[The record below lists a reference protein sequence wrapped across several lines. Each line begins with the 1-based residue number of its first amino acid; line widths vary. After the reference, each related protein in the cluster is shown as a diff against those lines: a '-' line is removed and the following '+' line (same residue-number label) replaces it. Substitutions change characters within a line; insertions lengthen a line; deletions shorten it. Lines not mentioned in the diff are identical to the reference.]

1 MMKKWSDLTIL
12 EVAELYRRK
21 ELSPVELVGS
31 TFERLKEVDSKLN
44 SFITVMESEAKE
56 AAKEAEAAFL
66 RNEVKHVLYGI
77 PYSVKDLY
85 YTQGVRTTCGSKIL
99 KGYIPD
105 TTAPLVSRLKNCGAI
120 LIGKTNMLEFAYGIV
135 HPEYGQTNNP
145 WDLRKTAGG
154 SSGGSAASVAAG
166 IGLFSLG
173 SDTGGSIRIPASYCG
188 IAGLKPTYGLLSLE
202 GIFPLSPSL
211 DHVGPMAKSS
221 EDLMVV
227 MEALVRGFH
236 FAKLPKNENVIIGIL
251 PADKFSDV
259 NEEVARIYKE
269 ALEHVKKLEWTVEEI
284 ELKYFDFTEE
294 IVMNVLLPEA
304 ASIHERWLSRKEE
317 YAPLTYKQIEAG
329 LVHRS
334 LDYLKAKNELV
345 SARKDVDGVL
355 EDVDFLLMPTVPYPA
370 PEEDPALEDDNEMKF
385 TGLFN
390 VTGHPAMTI
399 NAGFTK
405 NNLPVGLQLVG
416 RCLDDNRLIE
426 TAAKLEKLLGKS
438 MKGIKVNV

>member
-1 MMKKWSDLTIL
+1 MKKWFDLSIL
-12 EVAELYRRK
+12 EVADLYRRK
-21 ELSPVELVGS
+21 EMSPVEFVGS
-31 TFERLKEVDSKLN
+31 TFERLKEVDSELN
-44 SFITVMESEAKE
+44 SFITTLETEATQ

-66 RNEVKHVLYGI
+66 RNEEKHVLYGI

-85 YTQGVRTTCGSKIL
+85 DTKGVRTTCGSHIL
-99 KGYIPD
+99 KDFIPD
-105 TTAPLVSRLKNCGAI
+105 STAPMVSRLQTCGAI

-135 HPEYGQTNNP
+135 HPDYGQTNNP
-145 WDLRKTAGG
+145 WDLTKTAGG

-188 IAGLKPTYGLLSLE
+188 IAGIKPTYGLLSLE
-202 GIFPLSPSL
+202 GIFPLCPSL
-211 DHVGPMAKSS
+211 DHAGPMAKSS

-227 MEALVRGFH
+227 MDTLVPGFLS
-236 FAKLPKNENVIIGIL
+236 AKLPNNHKKIIGIL
-251 PADKFSDV
+251 PADIISDV
-259 NEEVARIYKE
+259 NEEVANIYKE
-269 ALEHVKKLEWTVEEI
+269 ALEQVKKLGWTVQEI

-294 IVMNVLLPEA
+294 IVMNLLLPEA
-304 ASIHERWLSRKEE
+304 TIIHEKWLSRKDE

-329 LVHRS
+329 LVHRT

-345 SARKDVDGVL
+345 NAREDVDRVL
-355 EDVDFLLMPTVPYPA
+355 RGVDFLLMPTVPYPA
-370 PEEDPALEDDNEMKF
+370 PDEDPALEEDNEMKF

-390 VTGHPAMTI
+390 VTGHPAMTV

-416 RCLDDNRLIE
+416 RRFEDKKMIE
-426 TAAKLEKLLGKS
+426 AAINLEQMLCQS
-438 MKGIKVNV
+438 MKGIQMNV

>member
-1 MMKKWSDLTIL
+1 MMKKWSDLSIL
-12 EVAELYRRK
+12 EVADLYRRK
-21 ELSPVELVGS
+21 EMSPVEFVGS
-31 TFERLKEVDSKLN
+31 TFEKLKEVDSKLN

-77 PYSVKDLY
+77 PFSVKDLY
-85 YTQGVRTTCGSKIL
+85 FTKGVRTTCGSHIL
-99 KGYIPD
+99 KEYIPD
-105 TTAPLVSRLKNCGAI
+105 TTAPLVTKLQDSGAI

-135 HPEYGQTNNP
+135 HPDYGQTNNP
-145 WDLRKTAGG
+145 WDVIKTAGG

-202 GIFPLSPSL
+202 GLFPLSPSL
-211 DHVGPMAKSS
+211 DHAGPMAKSA

-227 MEALVRGFH
+227 MEALVQGLPSE
-236 FAKLPKNENVIIGIL
+236 KLPINKNIIIGIL
-251 PADKFSDV
+251 PADKISDV
-259 NEEVARIYKE
+259 TSEVFRIYE
-269 ALEHVKKLEWTVEEI
+269 DALKHVHNIGWTVKEVD
-284 ELKYFDFTEE
+284 LKYFDQTEE

-304 ASIHERWLSRKEE
+304 ALIHEKWLSRKEE
-317 YAPLTYKQIEAG
+317 YAQLTYKQIEAG
-329 LVHRS
+329 LSHRS
-334 LDYLKAKNELV
+334 LDYLKAKRELMN
-345 SARKDVDGVL
+345 AREDVDQVL
-355 EDVDFLLMPTVPYPA
+355 KKADFLLMPTVPYPA
-370 PEEDPALEDDNEMKF
+370 PEEDPALEEDNEMKF

-405 NNLPVGLQLVG
+405 NKLPVGLQLVG
-416 RCLDDNRLIE
+416 RRLDDKRLIE

-438 MKGIKVNV
+438 MKGIKMNV

>member
-1 MMKKWSDLTIL
+1 MEQLFDLSIL
-12 EVAELYRRK
+12 QVADLYRRK
-21 ELSPVELVGS
+21 ELSPVELIGS
-31 TFERLKEVDSKLN
+31 TFERLKEVDLELS
-44 SFITVMESEAKE
+44 SFITILESEAME
-56 AAKEAEAAFL
+56 AAKEAEAAFS
-66 RNEVKHVLYGI
+66 RNEERHILFGI

-85 YTQGVRTTCGSKIL
+85 FTKGVRTTCGSRIL
-99 KGYIPD
+99 KDYIPD
-105 TTAPLVSRLKNCGAI
+105 YTAPLVSILQNCGGI

-135 HPEYGQTNNP
+135 HPDYGQTNNP
-145 WDLRKTAGG
+145 WNVTKTAGG

-188 IAGLKPTYGLLSLE
+188 IAGLKPTYGLLPID
-202 GIFPLSPSL
+202 GVFPLSPSL
-211 DHVGPMAKSS
+211 DHAGPMAKTS

-227 MEALVRGFH
+227 MEALVPGFH
-236 FAKLPKNENVIIGIL
+236 SAKLRKNENVNIGIL
-251 PADKFSDV
+251 PADQISDIK
-259 NEEVARIYKE
+259 EEVASIYIN
-269 ALEHVKKLEWTVEEI
+269 ALEQVKKLGWNVQEI
-284 ELKYFDFTEE
+284 ELKYFYFTEE

-304 ASIHERWLSRKEE
+304 ASIHEKWLPRKDG

-329 LVHRS
+329 LEHRT

-355 EDVDFLLMPTVPYPA
+355 ENIDFLLMPTVPYPA
-370 PEEDPALEDDNEMKF
+370 PEEDPALEEDNEMKF

-390 VTGHPAMTI
+390 VTGHPAITI

-416 RCLDDNRLIE
+416 RRFDDKRLIE
-426 TAAKLEKLLGKS
+426 TAAKLEKLLAKS
-438 MKGIKVNV
+438 MKGIKMNV

>member
-1 MMKKWSDLTIL
+1 MMKKCSDLSIL

-21 ELSPVELVGS
+21 ELSPVELVRS

-44 SFITVMESEAKE
+44 SFITVMESEAKQ
-56 AAKEAEAAFL
+56 AAKEAEDAFL

-145 WDLRKTAGG
+145 WDLTKTAGG

-202 GIFPLSPSL
+202 GLFPLSPSL
-211 DHVGPMAKSS
+211 DHAGPLAKSS
-221 EDLMVV
+221 KDLMVV
-227 MEALVRGFH
+227 MEALVPGFH
-236 FAKLPKNENVIIGIL
+236 SAKIPKNENVIIGVL
-251 PADKFSDV
+251 PADKVSDV

-269 ALEHVKKLEWTVEEI
+269 ALEHVKKLEWTVHEI
-284 ELKYFDFTEE
+284 ELKYFDITEE

-304 ASIHERWLSRKEE
+304 ASIHEKWISRKEE

-370 PEEDPALEDDNEMKF
+370 PEEDPALKDDNEMKF

-390 VTGHPAMTI
+390 VTGHPAITV
-399 NAGFTK
+399 NGGFTK
-405 NNLPVGLQLVG
+405 NKLPVGLQLVG
-416 RCLDDNRLIE
+416 RRFEDKGMIE
-426 TAAKLEKLLGKS
+426 AAVNLEKLLSKS
-438 MKGIKVNV
+438 MKGIQLNV

>member
-1 MMKKWSDLTIL
+1 MMEQLFDLSIL
-12 EVAELYRRK
+12 QVADLYRRK
-21 ELSPVELVGS
+21 ELSPVELIGS
-31 TFERLKEVDSKLN
+31 TFERLKEVDLELS
-44 SFITVMESEAKE
+44 SFITILESEAME
-56 AAKEAEAAFL
+56 AAKEAEAAFS
-66 RNEVKHVLYGI
+66 RNEERHILFGI

-85 YTQGVRTTCGSKIL
+85 FTKGVRTTCGSRIL
-99 KGYIPD
+99 KDYIPD
-105 TTAPLVSRLKNCGAI
+105 YTAPLVSILQNCGGI

-135 HPEYGQTNNP
+135 HPDYGQTNNP
-145 WDLRKTAGG
+145 WNVTKTAGG

-188 IAGLKPTYGLLSLE
+188 IAGLKPTYGLLPID
-202 GIFPLSPSL
+202 GVFPLSPSL
-211 DHVGPMAKSS
+211 DHAGPMAKTS

-227 MEALVRGFH
+227 MEALVPGFH
-236 FAKLPKNENVIIGIL
+236 SAKLRKNENVNIGIL
-251 PADKFSDV
+251 PADQISDIK
-259 NEEVARIYKE
+259 EEVASIYIN
-269 ALEHVKKLEWTVEEI
+269 ALEQVKKLGWNVQEI
-284 ELKYFDFTEE
+284 ELKYFYFTEE

-304 ASIHERWLSRKEE
+304 ASIHEKWLPRKDG

-329 LVHRS
+329 LEHRT

-355 EDVDFLLMPTVPYPA
+355 ENIDFLLMPTVPYPA
-370 PEEDPALEDDNEMKF
+370 PEEDPALEEDNEMKF

-390 VTGHPAMTI
+390 VTGHPAITI

-416 RCLDDNRLIE
+416 RRFDDKRLIE
-426 TAAKLEKLLGKS
+426 TAAKLEKLLAKS
-438 MKGIKVNV
+438 MKGIKMNV

>member
-1 MMKKWSDLTIL
+1 MMKKWFDLSIL
-12 EVAELYRRK
+12 EVADLYRRK
-21 ELSPVELVGS
+21 EMSPVEFVGS
-31 TFERLKEVDSKLN
+31 TFEKLKEVDSKLN
-44 SFITVMESEAKE
+44 SFITVMESQAKE

-77 PYSVKDLY
+77 PFSVKDLY
-85 YTQGVRTTCGSKIL
+85 FTKGVRTTCGSHIL
-99 KGYIPD
+99 KEYIPD
-105 TTAPLVSRLKNCGAI
+105 TTAPLVTKLQDSGAI

-135 HPEYGQTNNP
+135 HPDYGQTNNP
-145 WDLRKTAGG
+145 WDVTKTAGG

-202 GIFPLSPSL
+202 GLFPLSPSL
-211 DHVGPMAKSS
+211 DHAGPMAKSA

-227 MEALVRGFH
+227 MEALVQGLPSE
-236 FAKLPKNENVIIGIL
+236 KLPINKNIIIGIL
-251 PADKFSDV
+251 PADKISDV
-259 NEEVARIYKE
+259 TSEVFRIYE
-269 ALEHVKKLEWTVEEI
+269 DALKHVHNIGWTVKEVD
-284 ELKYFDFTEE
+284 LKYFDQTEE

-304 ASIHERWLSRKEE
+304 ALIHEKWLSRKEE
-317 YAPLTYKQIEAG
+317 YAQLTYKQIEAG
-329 LVHRS
+329 LSHRS
-334 LDYLKAKNELV
+334 LDYLKAKRELMN
-345 SARKDVDGVL
+345 AREDVDQVL
-355 EDVDFLLMPTVPYPA
+355 KKADFLLMPTVPYPA
-370 PEEDPALEDDNEMKF
+370 PEEDPALEEDNEMKF

-405 NNLPVGLQLVG
+405 NKLPVGLQLVG
-416 RCLDDNRLIE
+416 RRLDDKRLIE

-438 MKGIKVNV
+438 MKGIKMNV